1 MKYDWAKVKTALEQN
16 DTSSISEFETE
27 ILGIMERDALGMVTQ
42 GLTYFDVAF
51 NTMASVELILLNN
64 KNEIL
69 AKFWKTLT
77 EQFCNQHSLTIYR
90 DFKSIRPGD
99 KIAEKWKHKGKI
111 YFNLFDIINVKDDS
125 LTLSYT
131 LHYLS
136 QGQEQDKQINP
147 KDFVFGISRDVSQL
161 KVFLIYPTR
170 IFNDEFDYFDNMV
183 PNFTSFEVAIKNYLD
198 KRAETD
204 QEFAKTYAKP
214 NKSIKECCTYIFSV
228 VEKQRK
234 SGEKCL
240 ACSDD
245 EIFSLAVH
253 YYDEDDI
260 VVETPKAKIKAVA
273 GEEGEELV
281 KSGEVEVV
289 ATTSATETKRKTR
302 KPRKPKAEV
311 DPNIPE
317 PLDIP
322 IF

>member
-1 MKYDWAKVKTALEQN
+1 MRYDWEKVKTALESN
-16 DTSSISEFETE
+16 DTTSISKFKTE
-27 ILGIMERDALGMVTQ
+27 ILGLMESKALGYVIQ

-51 NTMASVELILLNN
+51 NTMASVELRLLKN
-64 KNEIL
+64 KNDIL
-69 AKFWKTLT
+69 AKFHKALT

-111 YFNLFDIINVKDDS
+111 YFNLFDIIKVIDDS
-125 LTLSYT
+125 FMLSYT
-131 LHYLS
+131 HHYLS
-136 QGQEQDKQINP
+136 QGQEREKQINP
-147 KDFVFGISRDVSQL
+147 KDFAFGISRDVNQL

-170 IFNDEFDYFDNMV
+170 IFNDEFDYFDNME
-183 PNFTSFEVAIKNYLD
+183 PNFTSFEVVIKNYLD

-245 EIFSLAVH
+245 EIFGLAVH

-260 VVETPKAKIKAVA
+260 VVEAPKAKIKAVA

-289 ATTSATETKRKTR
+289 ATTSTPNPKTR

>member
-1 MKYDWAKVKTALEQN
+1 MKYDWKKLKTALEHN
-16 DTSSISEFETE
+16 DTSRISEFETE
-27 ILGIMERDALGMVTQ
+27 ILALMERDSLNFVIQ
-42 GLTYFDVAF
+42 GSTYFDVAF
-51 NTMASVELILLNN
+51 NTMVNVEWRLLNN
-64 KNEIL
+64 NNDIL
-69 AKFWKTLT
+69 AKFFKTLT
-77 EQFCNQHSLTIYR
+77 ERFCNLHSLTIYK
-90 DFKSIRPGD
+90 DFKRIRPGD
-99 KIAEKWKHKGKI
+99 KIVEKWKYKGKV
-111 YFNLFDIINVKDDS
+111 YVKLFDVTKVKDDI
-125 LTLSYT
+125 LTLFYT
-131 LHYLS
+131 HHNLS
-136 QGQEQDKQINP
+136 QGQEREKKINP
-147 KDFVFGISRDVSQL
+147 KDFVFGISRDVSKF

-204 QEFAKTYAKP
+204 QEFAKSYAKP

-234 SGEKCL
+234 SGEKCV

-245 EIFSLAVH
+245 EIFGLAVH

-260 VVETPKAKIKAVA
+260 VVEKPKAKVKAVV
-273 GEEGEELV
+273 GTEGEQAV
-281 KSGEVEVV
+281 KSGEIEVV
-289 ATTSATETKRKTR
+289 GNDNNSKPKTR

-311 DPNIPE
+311 DPNIPA

>member
-1 MKYDWAKVKTALEQN
+1 
-16 DTSSISEFETE
+16 
-27 ILGIMERDALGMVTQ
+27 ME
-42 GLTYFDVAF
+42 
-51 NTMASVELILLNN
+51 
-64 KNEIL
+64 
-69 AKFWKTLT
+69 
-77 EQFCNQHSLTIYR
+77 
-90 DFKSIRPGD
+90 
-99 KIAEKWKHKGKI
+99 
-111 YFNLFDIINVKDDS
+111 
-125 LTLSYT
+125 
-131 LHYLS
+131 
-136 QGQEQDKQINP
+136 
-147 KDFVFGISRDVSQL
+147 
-161 KVFLIYPTR
+161 
-170 IFNDEFDYFDNMV
+170 
-183 PNFTSFEVAIKNYLD
+183 PNFTSFEVVIKNYLD

-245 EIFSLAVH
+245 EIFGLAVH

-260 VVETPKAKIKAVA
+260 VVEAPKAKIKAVA

-289 ATTSATETKRKTR
+289 ATTSTPNPKTR